1 MKLKNIIIAL
11 GVLVAFS
18 ACSKDDDSQEQQKGK
33 ANLSI
38 KVANKTIS
46 KAEVDPYELPG
57 EANINNLAAFVFN
70 ATTLEGIGGKMETLN
85 NVSHEYEM
93 TGIPAESG
101 ADPVMIVLVA
111 NAPAAAMSAVR
122 NYADLQTALAQLSD
136 QKQSNLTMSTQ
147 VITSV
152 FPLDEGDN
160 YIGFGAGYD
169 NINNINEPLWL
180 TRLPARLEVTG
191 ISTKFTRAELL
202 GRKVTINGFYYRNVK
217 NESHYFSVADW
228 GIVQVDEIAGSTAA
242 TLTPGVEIDND
253 NPATDLYYYNYVMEN
268 LGPEN
273 PTGIVV
279 SATLAASEDGKYQP
293 ETKFFVANINNIGGG
308 GVRDGINVQH
318 RFIKRNFV
326 YRITMAF
333 GDNAFDGTS
342 TDPDPD
348 PDPDPIIPD
357 PDPDPDPTVFNVFV
371 EVAGWGEVDQPVVI
385 D

>member
-18 ACSKDDDSQEQQKGK
+18 ACSKDDDAQEQQKDK
-33 ANLSI
+33 AYLSI

-46 KAEVDPYELPG
+46 KAEVDPHELPG

-70 ATTLEGIGGKMETLN
+70 ATTLEGVGGKMEVLTD
-85 NVSHEYEM
+85 VSHEYEM
-93 TGIPAESG
+93 TGIPASSG

-111 NAPAAAMSAVR
+111 NAPASVMSGVK
-122 NYADLQTALAQLSD
+122 NYADLQSALAQLSY
-136 QKQSNLTMSTQ
+136 QEQSNLTMSTQ
-147 VITSV
+147 VITSD
-152 FPLDEGDN
+152 FPLDYGDN
-160 YIGFGAGYD
+160 YIGFGPGYE
-169 NINNINEPLWL
+169 NINNISEPLWL

-202 GRKVTINGFYYRNVK
+202 GRKVRINGFYYTNVK

-228 GIVQVDEIAGSTAA
+228 GVVQVDSETSNSGA
-242 TLTPGVEIDND
+242 TYTTGVEIDND
-253 NPATDLYYYNYVMEN
+253 NPATDLYYTNYVMEN

-273 PTGIVV
+273 PTAIVV
-279 SATLAASEDGKYQP
+279 SATLSASDEYEA
-293 ETKFFVANINNIGGG
+293 ETVFFRANINNKGGG
-308 GVRDGINVQH
+308 GIRDGINVEH

-333 GDNAFDGTS
+333 GDNAFNGTN
-342 TDPDPD
+342 TDPDPEPPIPPVD
-348 PDPDPIIPD
+348 PPVD
-357 PDPDPDPTVFNVFV
+357 PDPDPDPTVFSVMV
-371 EVAGWGEVDQPVVI
+371 EVVGWGEVDQPVVI